1 MPSSVFDAIKDGDW
15 EGLLALYVT
24 TASDAIRSSEFASR
38 GGVGGMD
45 YLHTHHQ
52 LLSDIPTRGVL
63 FYEGETLQSHVG
75 IRCLS

>member
-45 YLHTHHQ
+45 YLRSTHHQ
-52 LLSDIPTRGVL
+52 WLSDIPTRGVL
-63 FYEGETLQSHVG
+63 FHEGEELQSHVC
-75 IRCLS
+75 I

>member
-45 YLHTHHQ
+45 YLRTHHHQ

-63 FYEGETLQSHVG
+63 FHEGEELQSHVC
-75 IRCLS
+75 I